1 VKWIY
6 SILVQLYHIFIAFAA
21 LFHQKARLLHQ
32 GKQQT
37 WELLA
42 SQLKNNVQPTIW
54 LHAASL
60 GEFEQA
66 RPLIEALKQ
75 QQQPNYKI
83 VVTFFSPSG
92 YEVRKNYELADVV
105 CYLPA
110 DTATNAQRFLD
121 IVQPQQVFFI
131 KYEFW
136 FHYIDAL
143 KKRQIPLFLVS
154 GIFRENQIF
163 FKRYGKFFR
172 EMLLSFEH
180 FFVQNQTSFQLL
192 QAIGLKNVTITGDT
206 RFDRVITI
214 AQNANAYPLVET
226 FCQDKPVFVVGSAW
240 EQDTDLLLPFLNNMR
255 GKMKVIIAPHAI
267 RNSYMS
273 HIEQKFEGKTVYY
286 SQLNHTA
293 NFTSADLL
301 FIDNIGMLAGLYR
314 YAHYAWIGG
323 GLAQGLHNTLEAA
336 VFGIPVFFGNK
347 KYQNFDEA
355 HLLLQAGAGFCCGT
369 TDEFKNIFFSLWYNP
384 ENYQKA
390 AKAAHQ
396 LVAQNNGATQKIMQY
411 LQH

>member
-1 VKWIY
+1 M
-6 SILVQLYHIFIAFAA
+6 LVQLYHTFIAFAA

-37 WELLA
+37 WQILT
-42 SQLKNNVQPTIW
+42 SKLKDNVQPTVW
-54 LHAASL
+54 LHVASL

-66 RPLIEALKQ
+66 RPLIEQLKQ
-75 QQQPNYKI
+75 QKSYYKI

-92 YEVRKNYELADVV
+92 YEVRKNYELADVI

-110 DTATNAQRFLD
+110 DTAQNAQRFLD

-136 FHYIDAL
+136 FHYIHTL

-163 FKRYGKFFR
+163 FKSYGNFFR
-172 EMLLSFEH
+172 KMLQGFEH
-180 FFVQNQTSFQLL
+180 FFVQNQISYELL
-192 QAIGLKNVTITGDT
+192 QSIGLKNVTVTGDT
-206 RFDRVITI
+206 RFDRVIAI
-214 AQNANAYPLVET
+214 AKNANAYPIVAA

-240 EQDTDLLLPFLNNMR
+240 EQDTDLLLPFLNEMS
-255 GKMKVIIAPHAI
+255 GKMKVIIAPHTI

-273 HIEQKFEGKTVYY
+273 SIKQKFSGKSIYY
-286 SQLNHTA
+286 SQTNELDA
-293 NFTSADLL
+293 ASADLL
-301 FIDNIGMLAGLYR
+301 LIDNIGMLASLYR

-336 VFGIPVFFGNK
+336 VFGIPIFFGNK

-369 TDEFKNIFFSLWYNP
+369 TDELKNIFFSLWHNP

-390 AKAAHQ
+390 AKAAQ
-396 LVAQNNGATQKIMQY
+396 ELVAQNKGATQKIMQY
-411 LQH
+411 LNH